1 MPGPLAGFKVL
12 DLTTMIAGPFA
23 AMLLADQGAN
33 VIKVEGPDRPDH
45 VRRAGFGRKQL
56 TASFLN
62 NNRNKRS
69 LVLDLKQPRGKS
81 LLLELAK
88 GSDVLIQNF
97 RPGVVNRLGIGYA
110 AVQAVNPKLVYVSMS
125 GFGEHGPYAHKPVYD
140 PLIQALS
147 GLTTIQ
153 AGSDEERPRLVRTI
167 VPDKVTG
174 LTAAQA
180 VTAALLARSRTG
192 EGQHVKVSM
201 LDAVIAFLWSSDMGG
216 QTFVGHEATVAQA
229 ATFIDL
235 IYATK
240 EGYISVSV
248 MTDTQWRA
256 LCDALGHSEWLA
268 DARFKTPALRDAN
281 ANVRLEMTQT
291 ALLGRTASEWLAI
304 LEKADVPCA
313 PVLTRAQMVSH
324 AQVVANETLMEF
336 EHPIAGRLRQAAPAA
351 RFAGTP
357 NEVRMGAPLLGEHTR
372 EILRE
377 IGVSNNEIAELVKA
391 RVVAVAPSDIAHKS
405 EEH

>member
-1 MPGPLAGFKVL
+1 MAGPLAGFKVI

-23 AMLLADQGAN
+23 AMLLADQGAD
-33 VIKVEGPDRPDH
+33 VIKVEGPQRADH

-56 TASFLN
+56 TATFLN

-69 LVLDLKQPRGKS
+69 LALDLKQPRGKAV
-81 LLLELAK
+81 LLALAQQA
-88 GSDVLIQNF
+88 DVLMQNF
-97 RPGVVNRLGIGYA
+97 RPGVVNRLGVGYA
-110 AVQAVNPKLVYVSMS
+110 TVQAVNPRLVYVSMS
-125 GFGEHGPYAHKPVYD
+125 GFGEQGPYAHKPVYD

-153 AGSDEERPRLVRTI
+153 AGGDDERPRLVRTI

-192 EGQHVKVSM
+192 QGQHVQLSM
-201 LDAVIAFLWSSDMGG
+201 LDSVIAFLWSSDMGG
-216 QTFVGHEATVAQA
+216 QTFVGHEVSTQQA

-240 EGYISVSV
+240 DGYISVSV
-248 MTDTQWRA
+248 MTDAQWRA
-256 LCDALGHSEWLA
+256 LCAVLGHNEWLE
-268 DARFKTPALRDAN
+268 DARFKTPAQRDAN
-281 ANVRLEMTQT
+281 ANARLEMTQEV
-291 ALLGRTASEWLAI
+291 LLTRTAGEWLTM
-304 LEKADVPCA
+304 LEDADVPCA

-324 AQVVANETLMEF
+324 AQVVANGTLVETD
-336 EHPIAGRLRQAAPAA
+336 HPVAGRLRQAAPAA

-357 NEVRMGAPLLGEHTR
+357 NQMRMGAPLLGEHTV

-377 IGVSNNEIAELVKA
+377 IGINQSEVAELIA
-391 RVVAVAPSDIAHKS
+391 QRIVAVPGSVDAG
-405 EEH
+405 